1 MTQADNEIIQGLI
14 MASVIVIFCYLWV
27 TFKLKK

>member
-1 MTQADNEIIQGLI
+1 MTQADNELVKGLI
-14 MASVIVIFCYLWV
+14 IASVIVIFCYLWV